1 MAKEELQAYWIK
13 YIYKLSQFSREGIV
27 LILICKNIN
36 IILPRRVLYIKLL
49 YLQMDSN
56 IQ

>member
-1 MAKEELQAYWIK
+1 MAKEELQAYCIK

-49 YLQMDSN
+49 YLQMDF
-56 IQ
+56 Q